1 MKTHTKQTNVY
12 LGGGF
17 IFFKFSPRTLGKGS
31 KLTFAYFSNGLVQP
45 PPTRCLSNGSKAE
58 GAKFDG
64 ILDEIE
70 DSGVSE
76 TYE

>member
-17 IFFKFSPRTLGKGS
+17 IFFKFSHLPGKRIQVDQH
-31 KLTFAYFSNGLVQP
+31 TFQNGLVQP

-70 DSGVSE
+70 DSGVRNV
-76 TYE
+76 